1 MRTMKQNSLYRRHD
15 CEGKQRFPSNFRY
28 TKTLAEVLEENGI
41 PAISGVDTRMLTRI
55 LRDAQG
61 MRAIITG
68 IDTPTEE
75 AVKNQSHGA
84 PQESCQQ
91 SEL

>member
-1 MRTMKQNSLYRRHD
+1 M
-15 CEGKQRFPSNFRY
+15 
-28 TKTLAEVLEENGI
+28 LEENGI

-75 AVKNQSHGA
+75 AVKKIKATERPKNLVSKVSCKNAGSHA
-84 PQESCQQ
+84 LQTINMISWPSTAE
-91 SEL
+91 